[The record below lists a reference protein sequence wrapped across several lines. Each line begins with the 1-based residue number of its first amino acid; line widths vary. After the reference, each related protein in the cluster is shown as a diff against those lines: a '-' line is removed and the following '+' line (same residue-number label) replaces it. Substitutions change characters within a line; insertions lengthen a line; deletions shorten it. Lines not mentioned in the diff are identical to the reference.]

1 MINSCNDSTLIKP
14 VKTGFLRVDKAKIY
28 YEIFGSG
35 EPVVL
40 IHAGVT
46 DSRMWNFQIN
56 ELSRHFKVVR
66 YDMRGFGKSSL
77 PDSIYY
83 PNMDLLTLLDSCNIE
98 KANLV
103 GISLGAM
110 QAIDFTINYP
120 NRVKS
125 LIISCPGFPDQPMS
139 QETLNKSIEFNKIV
153 KEKGADS
160 PIYTLINDPFWSQTL
175 PSREYP
181 KAKALFEQILYENK
195 KAFTVNWQL
204 RKNTLGLKDRLSE
217 IKCSTLMFKAE
228 NEMPS
233 MISNTNTLKEK
244 IEGIK
249 IVEIE
254 KVSHLLNMERPN
266 EFNKAIID
274 FIENK

>member
-1 MINSCNDSTLIKP
+1 MNYLDILKLFDMICGDLANP
-14 VKTGFLRVDKAKIY
+14 VYQTVFI
-28 YEIFGSG
+28 I
-35 EPVVL
+35 
-40 IHAGVT
+40 
-46 DSRMWNFQIN
+46 QI
-56 ELSRHFKVVR
+56 S
-66 YDMRGFGKSSL
+66 
-77 PDSIYY
+77 
-83 PNMDLLTLLDSCNIE
+83 DLLTLLDSCNIE

-125 LIISCPGFPDQPMS
+125 LIISGPGFPDQPMS